1 MVEVDMDGIRHAVPG
16 SDGVDIGLLS
26 AGSGPPLLLVH
37 GGAGQIERWQPMW
50 DQLSSLWRVTAMDRR
65 GRGSSGDGLGYSI
78 DAEYGDVAAVAS
90 ALSAETGGPVDV
102 FAHSYGAT
110 CTLGAASHSAP
121 FRRIALYEPPGGETV
136 SAEFVDR
143 LTALVAAGRA
153 GKAMVS
159 FLTEI
164 IGLTPDEV
172 DDLKNAPQPYD
183 ILSVLSATLP
193 REGRALLGL
202 DLVTVAGGVTGP
214 TLFLL
219 GERSPAWAHVNT
231 LEAAEVIPDSRIV
244 TLHGLGHEAVDDAP
258 ELVIDQLARF
268 FGAPTES

>member
-1 MVEVDMDGIRHAVPG
+1 MDGIRHAVPG